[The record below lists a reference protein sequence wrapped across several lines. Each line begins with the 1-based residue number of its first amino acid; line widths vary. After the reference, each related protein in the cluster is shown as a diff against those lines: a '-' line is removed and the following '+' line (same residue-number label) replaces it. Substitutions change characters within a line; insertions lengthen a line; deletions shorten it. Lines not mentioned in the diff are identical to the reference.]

1 MVKLNPSQRAAV
13 EFDQGP
19 LLVLAGAGSGKTGV
33 ITHRIKRLVEKG
45 VAPGRILAVSFT
57 NKAAAE
63 MADRMIP
70 LVGRER
76 AKALQLSTFHS
87 FGVRFLGEEAKA
99 LGYED
104 RFVIMDQGDAMGL
117 IKEIIRREGIAD
129 RAIDIP
135 AILSRISLYKNAFMA
150 PEEVPESDLDYDQ
163 FARAVYPIYEDEL
176 RRMRAFDFD
185 DLVVAPV
192 RILHA
197 REDIREK
204 WRRRFDYLMV
214 DEFQDTN
221 RSQLELVLALTNE
234 ARNVAVVGD
243 DDQSIYGWRG
253 AEVGNILDF
262 ERHYPG
268 ATIIKL
274 EENYRSRENILKV
287 ANAAIAQSR
296 GKRHSKVLRPTRFG
310 GEPVFV
316 GEAEDAAE
324 EAQMV
329 AAQIRE
335 LLKEGFSLGQIAILY
350 RSNTQARLIEEEL
363 RHEGLPYRVYGGTQF
378 FDRKEVKDVL
388 AYLRLVVFPRDE
400 LSLRRII
407 NYPARGLGD
416 VSLAKLEAHRAKTG
430 LTLFES
436 LSRVDEIDDFPESG
450 KRGAQILYGAIR
462 EARASLAQKQRVS
475 VVARRLLG
483 AVGLSP
489 EPVPGEDRD
498 ALNRR
503 RNRIHVL
510 NLLEKREENDGPMG
524 FSELSSFLQRLSLRA
539 DEKREDDGDR
549 ITLSSLHSAKG
560 LEFDHV
566 FLIGCVEGIMPHS
579 RTLDP
584 KITEAAPTD
593 IEEERRLFYVAVT
606 RARERLYISRPLRR
620 SLRGTVTRLT
630 PSRFLSGL
638 PEDAWQPWENPAKKQ
653 LSFDEIE
660 ALAASML
667 EQLGKR

>member
-13 EFDQGP
+13 EFDKGP

-33 ITHRIKRLVEKG
+33 ITHRIRRLLERG
-45 VAPGRILAVSFT
+45 VPPTRILAVSFT

-76 AKALQLSTFHS
+76 AKALHLSTFHS

-129 RAIDIP
+129 RAVDIP

-163 FARAVYPIYEDEL
+163 FARAVYPIYEAEL
-176 RRMRAFDFD
+176 RRMRGFDFD

-192 RILHA
+192 RILHS
-197 REDIREK
+197 REDLREK

-221 RSQLELVLALTNE
+221 RAQLELVLALTNE
-234 ARNVAVVGD
+234 SRNVAVVGD

-268 ATIIKL
+268 ATIVKL
-274 EENYRSRENILKV
+274 EENYRSREHILKI

-296 GKRHSKVLRPTRFG
+296 GKRHSKVLRATRMG
-310 GEPVFV
+310 GERVFL
-316 GEAEDAAE
+316 GEAEDATE
-324 EAQMV
+324 EAKMV

-335 LLKEGFSLGQIAILY
+335 LLKENFALGDIAILY

-400 LSLRRII
+400 LSLRRIM

-416 VSLAKLEAHRAKTG
+416 VSLSKLEAYRAKTG

-436 LSRVDEIDDFPESG
+436 LGRVDEIDDFPEAG
-450 KRGAQILYGAIR
+450 KRGARALYNAVR
-462 EARASLAQKQRVS
+462 EARASLARRQKLTDVS
-475 VVARRLLG
+475 RKLLED
-483 AVGLSP
+483 VGLSIDP
-489 EPVPGEDRD
+489 MPGEDRD
-498 ALNRR
+498 TMNRR
-503 RNRIHVL
+503 RNRVHVVS
-510 NLLEKREENDGPMG
+510 LLEKRESESPMG
-524 FSELSSFLQRLSLRA
+524 FEELSVFLQRLSLRA
-539 DEKREDDGDR
+539 DEKREEEGNR

-560 LEFDHV
+560 LEFDCV
-566 FLIGCVEGIMPHS
+566 FLIGCVEGVMPHS

-606 RARERLYISRPLRR
+606 RARERLYISRPLQR
-620 SLRGTVTRLT
+620 SFRGAVTRLT

-638 PEDAWQPWENPAKKQ
+638 PDDAWQPWENPAKKQ
-653 LSFDEIE
+653 LSFEEIE
-660 ALAASML
+660 SLAASML
-667 EQLGKR
+667 EKLGKR